1 LHRDVRFGGRAD
13 IARFQPLSSTVHS
26 ATTNVWCSLQIS
38 QRNSMVA
45 VRGILFSSSLVA
57 LKFERKGS

>member
-1 LHRDVRFGGRAD
+1 
-13 IARFQPLSSTVHS
+13 
-26 ATTNVWCSLQIS
+26 VWCSLQIS